1 MSEEMSRHLNHVEQS
16 LIQAAKGNQ
25 KMIKAKEKDIIRKMK
40 ENSELLYAINEMK
53 KSDKEK
59 NDLALVAL

>member
-1 MSEEMSRHLNHVEQS
+1 
-16 LIQAAKGNQ
+16 
-25 KMIKAKEKDIIRKMK
+25 MIKAKEKDIIRKMK